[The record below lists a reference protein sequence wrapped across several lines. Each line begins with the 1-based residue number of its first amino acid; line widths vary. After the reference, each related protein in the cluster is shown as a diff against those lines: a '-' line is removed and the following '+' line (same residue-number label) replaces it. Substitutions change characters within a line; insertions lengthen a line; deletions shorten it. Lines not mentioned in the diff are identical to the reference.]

1 MAVEKRESRDFK
13 RAAKAFFKRCN
24 AVLTNHAVYPFSVS
38 YNFDIDACSLFCWGA
53 EDHRL
58 GVKMREYFWDLT
70 SLGTGREVSFITL
83 KSIERNAS
91 ISDKSA
97 LEKIFEVARERDVFF
112 GFRFED
118 EKRVVARGETLESL
132 LVEADLMAQRVEQG
146 ESL

>member
-1 MAVEKRESRDFK
+1 MAVEKRESRYFK

-24 AVLTNHAVYPFSVS
+24 AALTDRAVYPSSVP
-38 YNFDIDACSLFCWGA
+38 YGFDLDACSFFCWGA

-70 SLGTGREVSFITL
+70 SLGPGREVSFITL
-83 KSIERNAS
+83 ESVKHNAS

-97 LEKIFEVARERDVFF
+97 LEKVFEEARESDVFF
-112 GFRFED
+112 GFGFSD
-118 EKRVVARGETLESL
+118 DKRVMARGETLESL
-132 LVEADLMAQRVEQG
+132 LVEADLTAQRTELG

>member
-13 RAAKAFFKRCN
+13 RAAKAFFKRCG
-24 AVLTNHAVYPFSVS
+24 AALTDHAVYPFDF
-38 YNFDIDACSLFCWGA
+38 YNFDIDACSFFCWGA
-53 EDHRL
+53 ENCRL

-132 LVEADLMAQRVEQG
+132 LVEADLIAQRVEQG